1 MQLITKITLLFLSI
15 LPVTIQAQ
23 EQSAP
28 TETALGPIEVNILA
42 SYYEQDGE
50 HSPVTGGIATEELTD
65 FTPTVTV
72 FVPLDANST
81 LSANLGVD
89 FYSSASTDNI
99 DTDVSSDSEK
109 DARIHL
115 NIGYTRKIPKRSET
129 YGFTLGVSK
138 EYDVLSFLGGA
149 SWVKES
155 KDSNRELGINAHVF
169 YDTWDLYLPVEFR
182 IPKPRNDRDDDDDD
196 YLSGDGQDSDTRTS
210 VDFSVVYSH
219 VFTKRFQASI
229 EAGIVYQTGLLST
242 PFHRVF
248 FNDGVDINNLSNP
261 IDIITSPKLRKIETL
276 PGSRIKV
283 PIGLRLN
290 YYANNLMVFRFYY
303 RYYHDDFGITGN
315 TLSLDVPIKTSNYFS
330 IFPFYRFHTQ
340 TAADHFKEFG
350 QHEVGAKYF
359 TSDFDLSSF
368 DSHKVGLGF
377 RYAPLY
383 GFWGGLKSLEVRY
396 SRYYREDGL
405 DASIISLGVSLQR

>member
-1 MQLITKITLLFLSI
+1 MQLITKMMVLVQLI
-15 LPVTIQAQ
+15 LPVYSQAQ
-23 EQSAP
+23 EQSVP
-28 TETALGPIEVNILA
+28 NKTVLDPIEVNILA
-42 SYYEQDGE
+42 SYYEQDGD
-50 HSPVTGGIATEELTD
+50 HSPVTGGVATEDLTD

-89 FYSSASTDNI
+89 FYTSASTDNI
-99 DTDVSSDSEK
+99 DTDVSSASNK

-115 NIGYTRKIPKRSET
+115 NVGYTRKMPKRGET
-129 YGFTLGVSK
+129 YGITLAVSK
-138 EYDVLSFLGGA
+138 EYDVLSFLVGA

-155 KDSNRELGINAHVF
+155 TDSNRELGINAHVF
-169 YDTWDLYLPVEFR
+169 HDTWDLYLPVEFR
-182 IPKPRNDRDDDDDD
+182 TPKTGNRRGDDDSN
-196 YLSGDGQDSDTRTS
+196 YLTGDGQDSDTRTS
-210 VDFSVVYSH
+210 VDFSLIYSQ
-219 VFTKRFQASI
+219 VLTKKFQASI

-248 FNDGVDINNLSNP
+248 FNDGVDVNNLNNAVGLIAS
-261 IDIITSPKLRKIETL
+261 SKLRKIETL
-276 PGSRIKV
+276 PGNRIKV

-290 YYANNLMVFRFYY
+290 YYANNLVVFRFYY

-350 QHEVGAKYF
+350 QHDIGAKYF

-368 DSHKVGLGF
+368 ESHKVGLGF
-377 RYAPLY
+377 RYSPLY
-383 GFWGGLKSLEVRY
+383 GIVGGVKSLEIRY
-396 SRYYREDGL
+396 SRYFREDGL
-405 DASIISLGVSLQR
+405 DASIISFGVS